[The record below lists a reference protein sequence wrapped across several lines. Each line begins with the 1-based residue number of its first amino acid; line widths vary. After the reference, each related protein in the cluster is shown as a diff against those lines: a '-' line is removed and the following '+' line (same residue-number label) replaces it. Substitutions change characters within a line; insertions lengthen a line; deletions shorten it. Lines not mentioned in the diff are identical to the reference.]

1 MTEKLRKGK
10 MGNETTGKGN
20 LERTRSE
27 GTQKKS

>member
-1 MTEKLRKGK
+1 MTEILGKGK